1 MATRRVR
8 GDPVENRRA
17 LGDIGN
23 IASLPGIEEAGK
35 LNRPLTRNFRA
46 QLLENANKKVQF
58 LFTFFCKSCFFFV
71 STYDS

>member
-23 IASLPGIEEAGK
+23 IASLPGGIEEAGK

-58 LFTFFCKSCFFFV
+58 LFTFFFANLVFFL
-71 STYDS
+71 